1 MTPLQRSN
9 MPGNQDFSVNARN
22 ELECNLCGKVVDHT
36 RQDSVDKHKDTD
48 MHIRNKA
55 NPPTMVQQSLFTTM
69 PIKTTARLANAIVVC
84 DWIRSCAAANIPL
97 NASNN
102 PQLRH
107 FFRNHVKI
115 GGAIPKSNG
124 LQLYLEDC
132 YLSDR
137 QKLIDEIS
145 GKKVIIFY
153 DETSD
158 SEGRFVSSILI
169 ATLPLAGT
177 SIKPLLAEMLFDTTP
192 LNYGKVARYVVKFLN
207 DFKIAFEDVVGYAT
221 DNASYMIASFTNS
234 LQTLLPNCTHLTCIS
249 HTLNLVTKDFMASFV
264 NVRSWCTEF
273 SSYIRRSGARK
284 YRYKKFL
291 EDIGYSQ
298 QLPPQPVSTR
308 WTSMFDAIVYHAEFL
323 PYEKSFLLTE
333 TDNDDAEDLR
343 NTLAEDYKFILAEAR
358 FIKNRVNHLIIGL
371 KIFESDL
378 GLGCLTRDY
387 LERLE
392 AELTVQSNM
401 PDDSLEEILDLLT
414 ETFTRDEKR
423 RLLEI
428 IQVGT
433 KNALSKFCKYFGESG
448 CHPALELLR
457 QVQYFNPNRSLTF
470 TAKPD
475 LVKDV
480 PDSELVMYQNL
491 ARQFTGTLDPQK
503 VTDKVQA
510 ITDFWIGNQE
520 NLPNLSKIALVYGF
534 LVCSSAS
541 VERCFSKYDKLLS
554 EDRKSLSPDSI
565 KHLMFI
571 YFNSGKLE

>member
-1 MTPLQRSN
+1 
-9 MPGNQDFSVNARN
+9 
-22 ELECNLCGKVVDHT
+22 
-36 RQDSVDKHKDTD
+36 
-48 MHIRNKA
+48 
-55 NPPTMVQQSLFTTM
+55 
-69 PIKTTARLANAIVVC
+69 
-84 DWIRSCAAANIPL
+84 
-97 NASNN
+97 
-102 PQLRH
+102 
-107 FFRNHVKI
+107 
-115 GGAIPKSNG
+115 
-124 LQLYLEDC
+124 
-132 YLSDR
+132 
-137 QKLIDEIS
+137 
-145 GKKVIIFY
+145 
-153 DETSD
+153 
-158 SEGRFVSSILI
+158 
-169 ATLPLAGT
+169 
-177 SIKPLLAEMLFDTTP
+177 
-192 LNYGKVARYVVKFLN
+192 
-207 DFKIAFEDVVGYAT
+207 
-221 DNASYMIASFTNS
+221 
-234 LQTLLPNCTHLTCIS
+234 
-249 HTLNLVTKDFMASFV
+249 
-264 NVRSWCTEF
+264 
-273 SSYIRRSGARK
+273 
-284 YRYKKFL
+284 
-291 EDIGYSQ
+291 
-298 QLPPQPVSTR
+298 
-308 WTSMFDAIVYHAEFL
+308 MFDAIVYHAEFL